1 MHNLKL
7 WSSSNNI
14 NNINRFKE
22 SLKNKFK
29 FESYTDLHKW
39 SVKKKGEFWKE
50 IWKFTKIIGDLKG
63 SIFTHNNDFVKCI
76 FFEDSKL
83 NYSENC
89 LSKNDDTDAIVFY

>member
-39 SVKKKGEFWKE
+39 SVKKKRRILERNME
-50 IWKFTKIIGDLKG
+50 I
-63 SIFTHNNDFVKCI
+63 
-76 FFEDSKL
+76 
-83 NYSENC
+83 Y
-89 LSKNDDTDAIVFY
+89 